1 MRFLRW
7 IFIAV
12 FLFVGFA
19 AAGLMLLPKERIAK
33 VASAEMSKALGREVL
48 ISGDIGLSVWPVLG
62 VKTGP
67 V

>member
-7 IFIAV
+7 IFIVV

-33 VASAEMSKALGREVL
+33 VASAERSGRR
-48 ISGDIGLSVWPVLG
+48 SGGFCDMTLL
-62 VKTGP
+62 
-67 V
+67 